1 MTTRRSRPGKAD
13 RPFTVIDASASPPPA
28 LQGAVVAIGNFDGL
42 HRGHFAVIGRAE
54 AMAERE
60 GRPVAI
66 LTFEPHPRSFFK
78 PDAPVFRL
86 TPPGVKEDVARALGL
101 DGAIVMPFDA
111 ALAGTS
117 ARDFIETI
125 LIERLGIGGIVIG
138 HDFHFGKGREGS
150 PDMIVE
156 TGMRR
161 GLPVEVADAF
171 LEGAEPVSSSMI
183 RKALAE
189 ADVETAAR
197 LLGHRWFVRGEVVH
211 GDKRGRLLGYPT
223 ANMVLPKETTL
234 AHGIYA
240 VRMAVDGAV
249 RDGVASFGRR
259 PTFDDGAPRLET
271 FLFDFSGD
279 LYGKT
284 VDVEF
289 CGFIRGEEK
298 FESVEA
304 LIARMNEDSATAKAM
319 LARGGHVPARSLLP
333 VR

>member
-1 MTTRRSRPGKAD
+1 M
-13 RPFTVIDASASPPPA
+13 
-28 LQGAVVAIGNFDGL
+28 VAIGNFDGL

-54 AMAERE
+54 AMAQRE

-86 TPPGVKEDVARALGL
+86 TPPGVKEDVARAQGL
-101 DGAIVMPFDA
+101 DGAIVMHFDGT
-111 ALAGTS
+111 LAGTS

-125 LIERLGIGGIVIG
+125 LIERLGVGGIVIG

-150 PDMIVE
+150 PETIVE
-156 TGMRR
+156 TGRR
-161 GLPVEVADAF
+161 LGITVEVADAL
-171 LEGAEPVSSSMI
+171 LEGSEPVSSSMI

-223 ANMVLPKETTL
+223 ANMILPKETTL

-240 VRMAVDGAV
+240 VRMAVDGV
-249 RDGVASFGRR
+249 VHDGVASFGRR

-304 LIARMNEDSATAKAM
+304 LIARMDGDSATAKAM
-319 LARGGHVPARSLLP
+319 LARGEDVPARSLLP